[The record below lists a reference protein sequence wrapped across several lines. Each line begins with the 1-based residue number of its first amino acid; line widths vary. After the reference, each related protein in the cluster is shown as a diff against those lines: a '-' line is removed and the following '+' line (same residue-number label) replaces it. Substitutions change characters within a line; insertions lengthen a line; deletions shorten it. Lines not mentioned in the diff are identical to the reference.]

1 MKTQTCKLAR
11 IATVVCTSVAPFAVA
26 YAQHMEAVEETTAE
40 SAGTADAPLA
50 PPPEESLSGFA
61 NLPIVDAAE
70 SDAQCMT
77 DAASAQSVAVS
88 YAAPTAVPVHTDT
101 VATMSTPSAATFFAH
116 GQANEPDWG
125 KPRGNAMSLADADT
139 DAATP
144 ARPAPLENAARVDE
158 ARNERVVVPVE
169 VDATVP
175 QVPTPPCDSA
185 LQRAAG
191 QASLPDAPL
200 PVRKPPVSYAAPVA
214 VPARTAQAD
223 VEPVMPAAQVRHVSY
238 AAPVAV
244 PVHRERRTPLLPSCE
259 VHQTI
264 GPLVHARPF
273 MSMHV
278 NAADATAAVTPA
290 LPVQLILPP
299 AVRRADARPPIAT
312 AIDLRNARASEASPE
327 ALPQAPASRAKP
339 APATPRQTEF
349 PRAASPQLAASE
361 AKPVSYAAP
370 IAVPSRGAS
379 TASTSRPARPDAH
392 S

>member
-1 MKTQTCKLAR
+1 
-11 IATVVCTSVAPFAVA
+11 
-26 YAQHMEAVEETTAE
+26 MEAVEQTAAE
-40 SAGTADAPLA
+40 SAAKADAPLA
-50 PPPEESLSGFA
+50 PPPEESMSGFA
-61 NLPIVDAAE
+61 NLPIVDATE

-101 VATMSTPSAATFFAH
+101 VATMSTPSAATFLAH
-116 GQANEPDWG
+116 AQANELEWG
-125 KPRGNAMSLADADT
+125 KPRGNALSLADADV
-139 DAATP
+139 ATP
-144 ARPAPLENAARVDE
+144 ARPAPLENAARVDD
-158 ARNERVVVPVE
+158 ARNERDVVREE
-169 VDATVP
+169 VDATLP
-175 QVPTPPCDSA
+175 QAPSCDSA

-191 QASLPDAPL
+191 QASLPDVPP

-214 VPARTAQAD
+214 VPARKAQAD

-259 VHQTI
+259 VHKTVE
-264 GPLVHARPF
+264 PVVHAQPF

-299 AVRRADARPPIAT
+299 AVRRADARPPMAI

-327 ALPQAPASRAKP
+327 ALPQASTSRAEP
-339 APATPRQTEF
+339 APATPRQTKS
-349 PRAASPQLAASE
+349 PRAASPQLNASE

-379 TASTSRPARPDAH
+379 TASASRPARPDAH